1 MISQPEFTE
10 SNVYQYPEMIPIDVS
25 GRDLNE
31 ETLLMTKKNN
41 NNNNNNDSED
51 LWQNIRQIVIVYYPK
66 RIQIEVTDRDLNK
79 DAPILLLNEKK
90 SAIITTS
97 IIF

>member
-1 MISQPEFTE
+1 MVVFTGFHYCKPYHLLIIPILSTFSDNDAPATTLISQPEFTE

-41 NNNNNNDSED
+41 NNNNNDSED
-51 LWQNIRQIVIVYYPK
+51 L
-66 RIQIEVTDRDLNK
+66 
-79 DAPILLLNEKK
+79 
-90 SAIITTS
+90 
-97 IIF
+97 

>member
-1 MISQPEFTE
+1 MTPT
-10 SNVYQYPEMIPIDVS
+10 DVS
-25 GRDLNE
+25 CRDLNE
-31 ETLLMTKKNN
+31 ETLLTTK